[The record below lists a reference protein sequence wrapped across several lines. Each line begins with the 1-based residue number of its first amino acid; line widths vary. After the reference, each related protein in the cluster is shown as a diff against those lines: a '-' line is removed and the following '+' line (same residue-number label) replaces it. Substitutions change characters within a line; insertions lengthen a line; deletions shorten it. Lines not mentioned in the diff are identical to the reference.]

1 MCLGKIYF
9 AGNNENYGGHH
20 INCPMLRCNKGLFVR
35 SWPSVELQSG
45 RSVVAQFLGVFVL
58 ELSILADR
66 RELCI
71 YEKEGVKYFY
81 ERGSMFL
88 LNTLNAELNPIYL
101 LLALLEA
108 HHILHVSSVRV
119 NYMACKGHA

>member
-1 MCLGKIYF
+1 MPDAAL
-9 AGNNENYGGHH
+9 
-20 INCPMLRCNKGLFVR
+20 PQRTVR
-35 SWPSVELQSG
+35 SL
-45 RSVVAQFLGVFVL
+45 VAFCRTTIWLNLSKWQISRFAVLWIFVL

-66 RELCI
+66 RELRI
-71 YEKEGVKYFY
+71 YKKEGVKYFY
-81 ERGSMFL
+81 KRGFMFL